1 MNTTRTI
8 LHFLENYNA
17 LIKYHIKAYKEGL
30 SGERKICVRL
40 FDSGF
45 PGLECFKS
53 DILDIL
59 HGKEYP
65 QNFVILVNRLYLIAE
80 SNSDLLAIHN
90 PVARKLFANYPFA
103 KELEQLSFGIY
114 EFFHNEVFDARD
126 EYERPVT
133 YKGFDDILTGIP
145 EYLFKDDL
153 DILWEPYRLL
163 ISATNAM
170 LQQKLTDLGNMKV
183 FLPEAGIYQH
193 LEDQKS
199 KCAGQI
205 MLLSESLCDRNFIF
219 KYLQTQDE
227 STGKDYLAGCIL
239 SDMFSRLDSERFSQY
254 VEFDYSEYPAKFDWQ
269 FEKRTLKDYPYLT
282 ALPDF
287 ERLANLLSDT
297 LFLKELVGMDIPME
311 TEQAEPEPVKDDESV
326 GEAPVTDNP
335 DAIEPVLLSSV
346 EACQKGENPRQAAED
361 AMKPETKENNS
372 ALSLTDELP
381 LLREFFDFCGA
392 GTNSCENKKPVRNT
406 PAEYVLPVPVLDLI
420 YQEFNDELWNDI
432 TLVEFLNMFTTGI
445 NKTDSFKLKSKQTT
459 RFYYLLKKI
468 WINSSDKALFNA
480 EKEWIVSFL
489 ENYNLSYSAYANQFI
504 KNEGGLKHRKFI
516 KSVDKILPKDKVE

>member
-1 MNTTRTI
+1 MNTAQTI
-8 LHFLENYNA
+8 LHLLENYNS

-30 SGERKICVRL
+30 SGESKIYVRL
-40 FDSGF
+40 IESDF

-53 DILDIL
+53 DILAIL
-59 HGKEYP
+59 HGKDYP
-65 QNFVILVNRLYLIAE
+65 QDFVLPVNRLYLIAE
-80 SNSDLLAIHN
+80 SNSDLLAIHS
-90 PVARKLFANYPFA
+90 PVARQLYTNYPYA

-114 EFFHNEVFDARD
+114 EFIRNKIFDARD

-145 EYLFKDDL
+145 EYWFKNDL

-163 ISATNAM
+163 TSVAGA
-170 LQQKLTDLGNMKV
+170 LLRQKLTDFSNMQK

-193 LEDQKS
+193 IEDQKS

-227 STGKDYLAGCIL
+227 STGKDYLTGCIL
-239 SDMFSRLDSERFSQY
+239 SDMLSRLDSGRFSQY
-254 VEFDYSEYPAKFDWQ
+254 VEFDYSGYPAKFDWQ
-269 FEKRTLKDYPYLT
+269 FEKRTLKDYPSIT

-311 TEQAEPEPVKDDESV
+311 TEQVEPESVMDTEPVE
-326 GEAPVTDNP
+326 ETPVTDNP
-335 DAIEPVLLSSV
+335 EAIEPVLLSSV
-346 EACQKGENPRQAAED
+346 EACQKEENPQQAAED
-361 AMKPETKENNS
+361 TMKPETKGNNP
-372 ALSLTDELP
+372 ALSLADELP
-381 LLREFFDFCGA
+381 LLREFFDFYGA
-392 GTNSCENKKPVRNT
+392 GTDSCENKKPVRNI
-406 PAEYVLPVPVLDLI
+406 PAGYVLPVPVLNLI
-420 YQEFNDELWNDI
+420 YQEFNDEIWDDI

-445 NKTDSFKLKSKQTT
+445 NKVDSFKLKSGQTT

-468 WINSSDKALFNA
+468 WINSDNKAMFET
-480 EKEWIVSFL
+480 EKEWVIPFL
-489 ENYNLSYSAYANQFI
+489 QNYNLSYSAYTNQFI
-504 KNEGGLKHRKFI
+504 KNEGGLKHQRFI
-516 KSVDKILPKDKVE
+516 KSVDKILPRDKVE